1 MDDREDP
8 GNVHEAMQALPAST
22 ELAKRIAIRGHGERQ
37 QDDEGGHAYGN
48 EWPLAD
54 IHDHRRN
61 VEVIDEHDPRQQVKR
76 RVEER
81 EQSEHASE
89 LDKIVRPRDAAQRR
103 NRQSDRNEGD
113 GPGPSLVRDVVAR
126 IGGKGEEV
134 SEEEGSIEAVRERRG
149 GDERRGEAENFD
161 DGDRL

>member
-1 MDDREDP
+1 
-8 GNVHEAMQALPAST
+8 
-22 ELAKRIAIRGHGERQ
+22 
-37 QDDEGGHAYGN
+37 
-48 EWPLAD
+48 
-54 IHDHRRN
+54 
-61 VEVIDEHDPRQQVKR
+61 VKR

-81 EQSEHASE
+81 EQPEHASE
-89 LDKIVRPRDAAQRR
+89 LDEIVRPGDAAQRR

-149 GDERRGEAENFD
+149 GDERRGEAEDLN

>member
-1 MDDREDP
+1 VDDREDP

-149 GDERRGEAENFD
+149 GDERRGEAEDLND
-161 DGDRL
+161 SDRL